1 MSMLQSGEKRRVAS
15 LARQSKINQSN
26 QKNITEYIRAGRC
39 RSLPSSSIDLR
50 SFSQCTTVLQM
61 KQPNLIFPHN
71 AAIQCRYDRGEIEYL
86 PRNGN
91 AFDSSVSELL
101 NLRAAD
107 ASRAFEAPK
116 KSLFHSAMCPCTF
129 LTLCPGVCFCAIM
142 RSFCEAHSN
151 WTQSSAPWNFNL
163 LCLSPRTTRGLL
175 CLLLVLHCCAVADCA
190 SYREITHEH
199 THYTKPNRTAEVWIV
214 NMEMHGLRAEARHL

>member
-1 MSMLQSGEKRRVAS
+1 MSVLQSGEKRRVAS

-71 AAIQCRYDRGEIEYL
+71 AAIQCRYDKGRWNICPVMETHLIPPSLSCLIWEL
-86 PRNGN
+86 PMHLGHSRLQRNHCFTVQC
-91 AFDSSVSELL
+91 A
-101 NLRAAD
+101 RA
-107 ASRAFEAPK
+107 R
-116 KSLFHSAMCPCTF
+116 F

-163 LCLSPRTTRGLL
+163 LCVSPRTTRGLL

>member
-1 MSMLQSGEKRRVAS
+1 MSVLQSGEKRRVAS

-71 AAIQCRYDRGEIEYL
+71 AAIQCRYDRGEMEYL

-116 KSLFHSAMCPCTF
+116 KSLFRSAMCDVPVRVFSLSALVCVFVQSWEASVRPTATGLNHQHRET
-129 LTLCPGVCFCAIM
+129 LTYFASLEERP
-142 RSFCEAHSN
+142 EA
-151 WTQSSAPWNFNL
+151 SSA
-163 LCLSPRTTRGLL
+163 
-175 CLLLVLHCCAVADCA
+175 CC
-190 SYREITHEH
+190 
-199 THYTKPNRTAEVWIV
+199 
-214 NMEMHGLRAEARHL
+214 